1 MGYLQKEGI
10 RPNPETPKTIL
21 DLLQASH
28 QNRRVAKI
36 KDLQGPSPNNIS
48 EIKHQQYIW
57 DR

>member
-28 QNRRVAKI
+28 HNREVAKI
-36 KDLQGPSPNNIS
+36 KNLEGRSPINYTI
-48 EIKHQQYIW
+48 
-57 DR
+57 